1 MEISFLRRLA
11 ATFTHLYETYRYTRS
26 FVARICL
33 TVGFPLFFMV
43 GRAGAQDFIHQAD
56 PTIFYHE
63 NTYYLFGTNDEDSG
77 QGFQVFS
84 SPDLENWKL
93 EGPALKKSDAFGD
106 KGFWAPQV
114 WASHGKFYMAY
125 TANEQIA
132 IAVSEHP
139 AGPYIQKDKRPLA
152 SAQRQIDPFVFVDE
166 DGEVYFYHVRL
177 QEGNRIFV
185 GKMKGN
191 FSTVDQATLKE
202 CLSVMPGSWEDAA
215 STEWKV
221 AEGPTVI
228 KRGTYYY
235 LFYSAND
242 FRHPGYAVGYAVSES
257 PTGPW
262 RRHEANP
269 IISAGQTGQPG
280 SGHGDI
286 FEGKDGQLYYVFHT
300 HNSDDK
306 VGPRKTAIVRVVAR
320 DLPSGETVF
329 SMEPDSFRFLNYKRS
344 R

>member
-1 MEISFLRRLA
+1 MSIPSLSPFAARMTQRASAMKHLRSLAENIRLLVAFLL
-11 ATFTHLYETYRYTRS
+11 
-26 FVARICL
+26 V
-33 TVGFPLFFMV
+33 FP
-43 GRAGAQDFIHQAD
+43 AGTADAQQAIHQAD
-56 PTIFYHE
+56 PTIFFHD
-63 NTYYLFGTNDEDSG
+63 NTYYLFGTNDEDAER
-77 QGFQVFS
+77 GFLVYS
-84 SPDLENWKL
+84 SPDLESWKL
-93 EGPALKKSDAFGD
+93 EGPALSKSDAFGTT
-106 KGFWAPQV
+106 GFWAPQV
-114 WASHGKFYMAY
+114 WARQGKFYMAY

-132 IAVSEHP
+132 IAVSDHP
-139 AGPYIQKDKRPLA
+139 AGPYTQSDKLPLA
-152 SAQRQIDPFVFVDE
+152 SAQRQIDPFVFMDE

-185 GKMKGN
+185 GEMTGD
-191 FSTVDQATLKE
+191 FTSVDQATLKE
-202 CLSVMPGSWEDAA
+202 CLSVMQGTWEDVA

-228 KRGTYYY
+228 KRGKYYY

-242 FRHPGYAVGYAVSES
+242 FRHPGYSVGYALSES

-269 IISAGQTGQPG
+269 IISSKQTGQPG

-300 HNSDDK
+300 HNGEEK
-306 VGPRKTAIVRVVAR
+306 VAPRKTAIVKLIAS

-329 SMEPDSFRFLNYKRS
+329 SMDPDSFRFLSYQR